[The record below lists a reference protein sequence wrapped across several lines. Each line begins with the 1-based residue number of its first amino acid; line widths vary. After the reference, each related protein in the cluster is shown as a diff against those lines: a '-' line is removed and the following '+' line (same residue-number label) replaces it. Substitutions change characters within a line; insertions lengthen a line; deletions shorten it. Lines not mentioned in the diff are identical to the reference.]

1 INVWDENNSLSIKV
15 NCRND
20 AAAEREERIIPYA
33 LFVTYEMAP
42 EHEIDVYQRV
52 VDRVRI
58 REEVAPQL

>member
-1 INVWDENNSLSIKV
+1 MEMRYDNIRI
-15 NCRND
+15 
-20 AAAEREERIIPYA
+20 IIPYA